1 MTLIASCPICLQRVC
16 ALLPDATT
24 EHEAQAMIG
33 RIYCHACGGTCNII
47 TGGHSPTT
55 APGERVGCLETR
67 NESGRT
73 YARARVQGGQ
83 GSHPTPPRSNEVRN
97 LFPRGFAQELGLT

>member
-1 MTLIASCPICLQRVC
+1 MTLTVSCPICLQRVC
-16 ALLPDATT
+16 ALLGDATT
-24 EHEAQAMIG
+24 ESEAQAMIG
-33 RIYCHACGGTCNII
+33 RIYCHACGGNCEKLAVH
-47 TGGHSPTT
+47 HSPTT

-83 GSHPTPPRSNEVRN
+83 GSHPTPPPVE
-97 LFPRGFAQELGLT
+97 